1 MDNTQFYYCRKVGKI
16 TCSWT
21 DSNPGRRFIGC
32 ERYGVTNF
40 YTLDISM
47 ALKTREKG
55 ACGYFV
61 WVDPP
66 MCERSKVVIF
76 GLLRSLSKH
85 EAVIKR
91 EKKKTL
97 YLWLALILSWV
108 MWISGLVLFCKFK

>member
-32 ERYGVTNF
+32 ERYG
-40 YTLDISM
+40 
-47 ALKTREKG
+47 EKG